1 AAADGTTVSRV
12 SMQGDGVSPAAL
24 AQGAPRLSN
33 DARTIVFDSTAA
45 GAFEPD
51 ASAPAASTAPAAPAA
66 STGTHV
72 IVVNRAPNVSIA
84 DADLGTVAVG
94 YPGGEWFI
102 NVNNLGPTAFVPAKI
117 STSNPNFGITGGTCT
132 LGVAVPAGGKC
143 EVHIILTPSVAGP
156 VTGTLAVTEGGFGA
170 VAVTSKLSGSGGEP
184 VLASDHGGAGF
195 GVVDVGKSAAAQ
207 SFTITNTGFIAANL
221 TGAVLSGSNPADFKV
236 AATTCSGLLD
246 IGQACKLDVAFT
258 PKTGGQR
265 SAIVTVSTDAGQA
278 TTMLVGGE
286 GRYTAT
292 MSTSS
297 DRLFR
302 GASFGIGGNGF
313 PASTAITVLF
323 GDGIG
328 GSFTVTSNKQGA
340 FLTSLTLATNER
352 QGRRTLIARTPNGAS
367 AAVEVIVVG
376 EFAQGAGPASAL
388 TPVSPMPRAWSWLN
402 TATMLVCR
410 PSLCDRICETRNIVP
425 PSKAAATWPTVRAA
439 RGPTSIA
446 SASVR
451 AMPSAA
457 AESASAPSNA
467 TMPNSRGWPSVATG
481 TTIASNKIA

>member
-1 AAADGTTVSRV
+1 MDGSVQLVSRTAGAPGSTAVAADVGGSRPAISFDGSKVAFVTRAANLFDVQAAAGDDPSRGEVVIAAADGSTVSRV
-12 SMQGDGVSPAAL
+12 STQVDGVSPAAL
-24 AQGAPRLSN
+24 AQGAPRLSS
-33 DARTIVFDSTAA
+33 DARTVVFDSTAA
-45 GAFEPD
+45 AFEP
-51 ASAPAASTAPAAPAA
+51 SATASTAETAPAVSTV

-72 IVVNRAPNVSIA
+72 VVVNRAPNVSIA

-170 VAVTSKLSGSGGEP
+170 VAVMSKLSGSGGEP

-207 SFTITNTGFIAANL
+207 SFTITNTGFSAANL
-221 TGAVLSGSNPADFKV
+221 TGAVLGGSNPADFKV
-236 AATTCSGLLD
+236 AATTCRGLLD
-246 IGQACKLDVAFT
+246 IGQACNVDVAFT

-265 SAIVTVSTDAGQA
+265 SAIVTVSTDAGQT

-297 DRLFR
+297 DRLFS
-302 GASFGIGGNGF
+302 GAIFGIGGNGF
-313 PASTAITVLF
+313 PASSTITVRF
-323 GDGIG
+323 ADGLG
-328 GSFTVTSNKQGA
+328 GTYTVTSNKQGA

-352 QGRRTLIARTPNGAS
+352 QGRRTLIARTANGAS

-376 EFAQGAGPASAL
+376 GFVQGGGPASA
-388 TPVSPMPRAWSWLN
+388 
-402 TATMLVCR
+402 
-410 PSLCDRICETRNIVP
+410 I
-425 PSKAAATWPTVRAA
+425 WPA
-439 RGPTSIA
+439 G
-446 SASVR
+446 
-451 AMPSAA
+451 
-457 AESASAPSNA
+457 
-467 TMPNSRGWPSVATG
+467 
-481 TTIASNKIA
+481 